1 MAFFFG
7 DDVEV
12 LDFTVHCVL
21 NDKCFWILP
30 YRAQLSL
37 PQSKTIAEDYESDD
51 DDDVDDDDDANSEG
65 GFDGTLDKLSD
76 LSESDKDCVR
86 CALR

>member
-1 MAFFFG
+1 MAFFFA

-12 LDFTVHCVL
+12 LRLTVHRVL

-30 YRAQLSL
+30 YRAKLSL
-37 PQSKTIAEDYESDD
+37 PQRKKVAEGYESDD
-51 DDDVDDDDDANSEG
+51 DDDGVNSEG

-76 LSESDKDCVR
+76 LSESDKGFCSLCSSVY
-86 CALR
+86 